1 MLRLFLVPFTAKGDQ
16 TISRPIEEL
25 ALYAVLADLKIVHE
39 PPLDQLPELAVTDC
53 CNLTA
58 REVKEILDQ
67 IRLKRADEEELG
79 YELRRAIRHA
89 ELFSKGT
96 AEESLAMVAELMKL
110 EKMNKEI
117 AVKIADIRPVTKD
130 ELRAIYAK
138 ERFTLSEEEL
148 NSILEIVFRG

>member
-1 MLRLFLVPFTAKGDQ
+1 
-16 TISRPIEEL
+16 L
-25 ALYAVLADLKIVHE
+25 A
-39 PPLDQLPELAVTDC
+39 
-53 CNLTA
+53 
-58 REVKEILDQ
+58 EVKEILDQ

-96 AEESLAMVAELMKL
+96 AEESRAMVAELMKL
-110 EKMNKEI
+110 EKMSPEI
-117 AVKIADIRPVTKD
+117 AVKIADIRPITKD

-148 NSILEIVFRG
+148 NNILEIVFRG

>member
-1 MLRLFLVPFTAKGDQ
+1 MIVK
-16 TISRPIEEL
+16 S
-25 ALYAVLADLKIVHE
+25 VLQEDI
-39 PPLDQLPELAVTDC
+39 
-53 CNLTA
+53 LTMA
-58 REVKEILDQ
+58 EVREILDQ

-89 ELFSKGT
+89 DLFSKGT
-96 AEESLAMVAELMKL
+96 AEESLAMVAELMQL
-110 EKMNKEI
+110 EKMNKGI
-117 AVKIADIRPVTKD
+117 AIKIADVRPVTKD

>member
-1 MLRLFLVPFTAKGDQ
+1 MIVKSVLQ
-16 TISRPIEEL
+16 EEL
-25 ALYAVLADLKIVHE
+25 
-39 PPLDQLPELAVTDC
+39 
-53 CNLTA
+53 LTMA
-58 REVKEILDQ
+58 EVKEILDQ
-67 IRLKRADEEELG
+67 IRLKRAEEEELG

-96 AEESLAMVAELMKL
+96 AEESRTMVAELTKL

-117 AVKIADIRPVTKD
+117 AVKIADVRPVTKD

-148 NSILEIVFRG
+148 NNILEIVFRG

>member
-1 MLRLFLVPFTAKGDQ
+1 MIVKNVLK
-16 TISRPIEEL
+16 EEL
-25 ALYAVLADLKIVHE
+25 
-39 PPLDQLPELAVTDC
+39 
-53 CNLTA
+53 LTLS
-58 REVKEILDQ
+58 EVRDILEG
-67 IRLKRADEEELG
+67 IRTKRADEEELG

-96 AEESLAMVAELMKL
+96 AQESRQMVEELCKL
-110 EKMNKEI
+110 EKMNPEI
-117 AVKIADIRPVTKD
+117 AIKIADIRPQTKD

>member
-1 MLRLFLVPFTAKGDQ
+1 MIVKSVLQEDLLT
-16 TISRPIEEL
+16 L
-25 ALYAVLADLKIVHE
+25 A
-39 PPLDQLPELAVTDC
+39 
-53 CNLTA
+53 
-58 REVKEILDQ
+58 EVKELLDQ

-89 ELFSKGT
+89 DLFAKGT
-96 AEESLAMVAELMKL
+96 AEESQAMVAELMKL
-110 EKMNKEI
+110 EKMNKQI
-117 AVKIADIRPVTKD
+117 AVKITDIRPTSKD

>member
-1 MLRLFLVPFTAKGDQ
+1 MA
-16 TISRPIEEL
+16 
-25 ALYAVLADLKIVHE
+25 
-39 PPLDQLPELAVTDC
+39 
-53 CNLTA
+53 
-58 REVKEILDQ
+58 EVKEILDQ
-67 IRLKRADEEELG
+67 IRLNRAEEEELG

-96 AEESLAMVAELMKL
+96 AEESRAMVAELMKL
-110 EKMNKEI
+110 EKMSPEI

-148 NSILEIVFRG
+148 NNILEIVFRG

>member
-1 MLRLFLVPFTAKGDQ
+1 MA
-16 TISRPIEEL
+16 
-25 ALYAVLADLKIVHE
+25 
-39 PPLDQLPELAVTDC
+39 
-53 CNLTA
+53 
-58 REVKEILDQ
+58 EVREILDQ
-67 IRLKRADEEELG
+67 IRQKRADEEEELG

-110 EKMNKEI
+110 EKMNKVI
-117 AVKIADIRPVTKD
+117 AVKIADVRPVTKD

>member
-1 MLRLFLVPFTAKGDQ
+1 MA
-16 TISRPIEEL
+16 
-25 ALYAVLADLKIVHE
+25 
-39 PPLDQLPELAVTDC
+39 
-53 CNLTA
+53 
-58 REVKEILDQ
+58 EVKEILDQ

-96 AEESLAMVAELMKL
+96 AEESRAMVAELMKL
-110 EKMNKEI
+110 EKMSPEI
-117 AVKIADIRPVTKD
+117 AVKIADIRPITKD

-148 NSILEIVFRG
+148 NNVLEIVFRG

>member
-1 MLRLFLVPFTAKGDQ
+1 MIVKNVLK
-16 TISRPIEEL
+16 EEL
-25 ALYAVLADLKIVHE
+25 
-39 PPLDQLPELAVTDC
+39 
-53 CNLTA
+53 LTLS
-58 REVKEILDQ
+58 EVRDILEG
-67 IRLKRADEEELG
+67 IRTKRADEEELG

-96 AEESLAMVAELMKL
+96 AQESRQMVEELRKL
-110 EKMNKEI
+110 EKMNPEI
-117 AVKIADIRPVTKD
+117 AVKIADIRPQTKD

>member
-1 MLRLFLVPFTAKGDQ
+1 MIVK
-16 TISRPIEEL
+16 S
-25 ALYAVLADLKIVHE
+25 VLQEDI
-39 PPLDQLPELAVTDC
+39 
-53 CNLTA
+53 LTMA
-58 REVKEILDQ
+58 EVREILDQ

-89 ELFSKGT
+89 GLFSKGT
-96 AEESLAMVAELMKL
+96 AEESLVMVAELMKL
-110 EKMNKEI
+110 EKMNKII
-117 AVKIADIRPVTKD
+117 AVKIADVRPVTKD